1 MFIKQLDFIS
11 PRVTFYHKGYLAH
24 SSVLSGILSIIAIV
38 FIVVITVHFSLE
50 IIKRE
55 NPNSSYFISF
65 IEDSPTYQMNSSS
78 LFHFINVAQNTY
90 TTFYEGIDFTTFRI
104 IGFQRHYVN
113 YLNTNKNL
121 SNIYHWLYGYCDN
134 ETDTEG
140 ISHLITYDFF
150 GKTACIKKFYNIID
164 HKYYDK
170 NDPNFQWP
178 ELGHGLFHKNNVIY
192 NIIVERCQEN
202 TIKYILGEG
211 VHCRSDAQMVEYYRN
226 TRGVR
231 IFNLHFVDNSIN
243 VLNYTNPT
251 NKFLYRIE
259 ATFSTETFS
268 ISNIFFN
275 PTKIKT
281 HNGII
286 MENTLEETTYNF
298 DRNEGY
304 NEEKGETDLFAVY
317 CFFLRNIMHYYERTY
332 KKIQDVFSSIGGM
345 YQIIIIFASIINRI
359 YNEYIILSDTDIL
372 LNNSI
377 YNEKNLLNEKK
388 KKFKKNIKDTYK
400 KKFRKKKYRKKK

>member
-24 SSVLSGILSIIAIV
+24 SSILSGILSIIAIV
-38 FIVVITVHFSLE
+38 LIAIIAVYFSLE
-50 IIKRE
+50 IIRRE

-65 IEDSPTYQMNSSS
+65 IEDAPTYQMNSSS

-104 IGFQRHYVN
+104 IGFQRHYMN

-178 ELGHGLFHKNNVIY
+178 ELGHGSFHQNNSVY
-192 NIIVERCQEN
+192 NIVVERCQE
-202 TIKYILGEG
+202 E
-211 VHCRSDAQMVEYYRN
+211 
-226 TRGVR
+226 
-231 IFNLHFVDNSIN
+231 
-243 VLNYTNPT
+243 
-251 NKFLYRIE
+251 
-259 ATFSTETFS
+259 
-268 ISNIFFN
+268 
-275 PTKIKT
+275 TKI
-281 HNGII
+281 
-286 MENTLEETTYNF
+286 Y
-298 DRNEGY
+298 
-304 NEEKGETDLFAVY
+304 
-317 CFFLRNIMHYYERTY
+317 
-332 KKIQDVFSSIGGM
+332 
-345 YQIIIIFASIINRI
+345 
-359 YNEYIILSDTDIL
+359 
-372 LNNSI
+372 
-377 YNEKNLLNEKK
+377 
-388 KKFKKNIKDTYK
+388 
-400 KKFRKKKYRKKK
+400 FRRRCSL